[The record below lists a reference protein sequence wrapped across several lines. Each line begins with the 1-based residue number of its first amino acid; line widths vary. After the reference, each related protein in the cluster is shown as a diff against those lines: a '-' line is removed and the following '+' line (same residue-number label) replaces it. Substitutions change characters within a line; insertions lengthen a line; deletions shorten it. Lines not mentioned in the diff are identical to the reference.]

1 MNSYINT
8 FLLLLMTAAVGGAGY
23 YWTYVHQPARIQ
35 HFDDLEEVQRLRFA
49 KVDQLLAEAEQT
61 SDRADAV
68 VRRWNTR
75 YRYVPASLYTPEIV
89 EYLETL
95 TPNGFEA
102 FDITLEQTKQSS
114 DVSYYTFSVDG
125 TAYYSSLYD
134 FIWKIE
140 NRPDFY
146 RIRDLSMARTTVYD
160 QSKSSSGREMV
171 RFSMKLDAYYA
182 GTVGLSTHRD
192 SLVDVPD
199 EFQPMPELPHNSFY
213 PLVRERSRATVDNN
227 LVDVKHAVLVSI
239 AGGRAIFQDGNS
251 QFVLY
256 EGSAIRN
263 GTIVKIDPINVFV
276 RARVTT
282 DGETEV
288 IDIPLET
295 GRPSYRQAEGDARLV
310 PVESPEEN
318 PEENPQP

>member
-1 MNSYINT
+1 MNSYVNT
-8 FLLLLMTAAVGGAGY
+8 FLLVLITAAVGAAGY
-23 YWTYVHQPARIQ
+23 YWTYVRQPARIQ
-35 HFDDLEEVQRLRFA
+35 HFEDLKEVQRLQYA

-61 SDRADAV
+61 ADRADAV

-75 YRYVPASLYTPEIV
+75 YRYVPKSLYTPAIV

-102 FDITLEQTKQSS
+102 FDITLEQTTQAPE
-114 DVSYYTFSVDG
+114 VSYYTFSVDG

-160 QSKSSSGREMV
+160 QSKSSRGREMV
-171 RFSMKLDAYYA
+171 RFSLKLDAYYA
-182 GTVGLSTHRD
+182 GSAGLSTHRD
-192 SLVDVPD
+192 SLVKVPP
-199 EFQPMPELPHNSFY
+199 EFQSASDLSHNSFY
-213 PLVRERSRATVDNN
+213 PLVREQTRESADNN
-227 LVDVKHAVLVSI
+227 LVDVKQAVLASI

-256 EGSAIRN
+256 EGSSVRN

-276 RARVTT
+276 RARLTT

-295 GRPSYRQAEGDARLV
+295 ERPTYRQAEGDSRLV
-310 PVESPEEN
+310 PVESDEED
-318 PEENPQP
+318 PQQ